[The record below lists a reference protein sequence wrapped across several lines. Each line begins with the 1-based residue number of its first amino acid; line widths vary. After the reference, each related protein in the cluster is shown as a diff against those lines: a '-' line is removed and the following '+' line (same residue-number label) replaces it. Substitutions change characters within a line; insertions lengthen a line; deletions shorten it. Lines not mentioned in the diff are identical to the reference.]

1 MKLSYACIAAALT
14 AAVSLG
20 SCRSDSGRDELA
32 HHHDHGHD
40 HEAEN
45 HDHEAEEPGHSH
57 ESAEIHEENHEG
69 EIELSPEK
77 GERFGVRVDEA
88 AETPF
93 SEVIVVSGQI
103 MPSPSETSVVAARSA
118 GITRLAA
125 GIAPGAKVAA
135 GQTIATVSAKGMAGG
150 DANESA
156 RVALDAARRELDRL
170 TPLHEEGIV
179 STRDYNAARQRYD
192 EAKAAAGNGS
202 AAGSAAT
209 AVSSGVVTR
218 LLVGQ
223 GEYVEAGQP
232 IAEISGSRR
241 LTLRADLPEGKAAAA
256 ASVSGASFR
265 PSYSTEVTDLDRL
278 NGRRI
283 GGDPYASASGG
294 YIPLYF
300 DFDSDGSVVSGA
312 FCEVFLRGAGKGRAL
327 TVPLSALSEQQGQ
340 MFVYIEAHPGAYRK
354 QPVTTGGNDGHRV
367 EVLSGLKPGDR
378 FVAEGVTFVRLAETS
393 DVKPEGHTHSH

>member
-1 MKLSYACIAAALT
+1 MKLNYAYIVAALIAALP
-14 AAVSLG
+14 LG

-40 HEAEN
+40 HEAEG

-57 ESAEIHEENHEG
+57 ESAETGGEADG
-69 EIELSPEK
+69 EILLSPEK
-77 GERFGVRVDEA
+77 GERFGVRVSEA

-93 SEVIVVSGQI
+93 SEVITVSGQI
-103 MPSPSETSVVAARSA
+103 VPSPSETSVAAARSA
-118 GITRLAA
+118 GIARLAA
-125 GIAPGAKVAA
+125 GIAPGARVSR
-135 GQTIATVSAKGMAGG
+135 GQTVATVSARGMAGG

-156 RVALDAARRELDRL
+156 RVAMEAARRELDRL

-192 EAKAAAGNGS
+192 EARAAAGSSTG
-202 AAGSAAT
+202 AGSAAT
-209 AVSSGVVTR
+209 AAGSGVITR
-218 LLVGQ
+218 LLVNEGQ
-223 GEYVEAGQP
+223 FVEAGQP
-232 IAEISGSRR
+232 IAEIAGSKR
-241 LTLRADLPEGKAAAA
+241 LTLRADLPEWKAAAA

-265 PSYSTEVTDLDRL
+265 PSYSSEAVDLDRL
-278 NGRRI
+278 NVRRVS
-283 GGDPYASASGG
+283 GDPYAAAAGG

-312 FCEVFLRGAGKGRAL
+312 YCEVYLRGAEKGKAL

-340 MFVYIEAHPGAYRK
+340 MFVYVEAHPGAYQKR
-354 QPVTTGGNDGHRV
+354 PVTIGSNDGHRA
-367 EVLSGLKPGDR
+367 EVLSGLKPGER

>member
-1 MKLSYACIAAALT
+1 MKLSYAYIAAALI
-14 AAVSLG
+14 AAMPLG

-57 ESAEIHEENHEG
+57 ESVEEAHDG
-69 EIELSPEK
+69 EIVLAPEK
-77 GERFGVRVDEA
+77 GERFGVKVAEA

-103 MPSPSETSVVAARSA
+103 VPSPSETSVVAARSA
-118 GITRLAA
+118 GIVRLAA
-125 GIAPGAKVAA
+125 GIAPGAKVSKGA
-135 GQTIATVSAKGMAGG
+135 TVATVSAQGMSGG
-150 DANESA
+150 DPNESA
-156 RVALDAARRELDRL
+156 RVALEAARRELDRL

-192 EAKAAAGNGS
+192 EARVAAGSRSG
-202 AAGSAAT
+202 AGSAAT
-209 AVSSGVVTR
+209 AATSGIITN

-223 GEYVEAGQP
+223 GQYVEAGQP
-232 IAEISGSRR
+232 IAEISGSKR
-241 LTLRADLPEGKAAAA
+241 LTLRADLPEGKAASAA
-256 ASVSGASFR
+256 RVTGASFR
-265 PSYSTEVTDLDRL
+265 PSYSSETVDLDKL
-278 NGRRI
+278 NGRRVS
-283 GGDPYASASGG
+283 GDPYAAANGG

-300 DFDSDGSVVSGA
+300 DFASDGSVVSGA
-312 FCEVFLRGAGKGRAL
+312 FCEVYLRGAEKGSAL

-340 MFVYIEAHPGAYRK
+340 MFVYVEAHPGAYRK
-354 QPVTTGGNDGHRV
+354 QPVTIGSNDGHRV
-367 EVLSGLKPGDR
+367 EILSGLRAGER
-378 FVAEGVTFVRLAETS
+378 FVADGVTFVRLAETS